1 MTTPNN
7 FTLDNKQKEFIGLM
21 AILMSLVALTI
32 DSILPALSL
41 IGNELQVTDP
51 NDTQLVL
58 SGVFFGMAF
67 GLMIYGPIADSF
79 GRKKT
84 LYLGIS
90 IFLIGDLI
98 SIFAQDFS
106 LMLFGRIAQGF
117 GAASCRVVTTAMIR
131 DKFEGQQMGRVMS
144 LIMVLFVIVP
154 ALAPSIGQLILWV
167 AHWRAIFLFVLA
179 VAATGLALL
188 YFRQEETLAE
198 EHKRPFSPGSI
209 WAAIKETITHPTTS
223 LYTIAA
229 GIVFG
234 SFIGYLSSAQQILQ
248 LQYDT
253 GEMFSIYF
261 GTLAIAIGFASFT
274 NSKLVMKFQ
283 IEKLCLWA
291 LFGLTALSIAF
302 FSYYQLNG
310 GQPNL
315 AMFLLYLGLV
325 FFCFGILFGN
335 LSTLAVQPLGHIAG
349 IATSVVASV
358 QTLISVAVGVAIGGA
373 YNGTIMP
380 LTFGFALCGVSGF
393 LLALLARKR
402 SKQLA
407 QQTS

>member
-1 MTTPNN
+1 MSQPNS
-7 FTLDNKQKEFIGLM
+7 FILDAKQKEFIALM

-41 IGNELQVTDP
+41 IGEELQVTDS

-58 SGVFFGMAF
+58 SGVFLGMAF

-154 ALAPSIGQLILWV
+154 ALAPSIGQVILWF
-167 AHWRAIFLFVLA
+167 AHWRAIFLFVLL

-188 YFRQEETLAE
+188 YFRQEETLAP
-198 EHKRPFSPGSI
+198 EHKRPFSVSSI
-209 WAAIKETITHPTTS
+209 TEAIKETITHPTTS
-223 LYTIAA
+223 LYTLAA

-248 LQYDT
+248 LQYQT
-253 GEMFSIYF
+253 GEMFAVYF
-261 GTLAIAIGFASFT
+261 GTLAIAIGLASFT

-283 IEKLCLWA
+283 IEKLCLTA
-291 LFGLTALSIAF
+291 LFGLTALSICF
-302 FSYYQLNG
+302 FSYYSYADS
-310 GQPNL
+310 QPSL
-315 AMFLLYLGLV
+315 PTFLIYLGFV

-358 QTLISVAVGVAIGGA
+358 QTLISVAVGVAIGSA
-373 YNGTIMP
+373 YDGTIMP
-380 LTFGFALCGVSGF
+380 LTLGFVLCGISGF
-393 LLALLARKR
+393 TLAFLARQR
-402 SKQLA
+402 SKRLA
-407 QQTS
+407 AG

>member
-1 MTTPNN
+1 MSQPNS
-7 FTLDNKQKEFIGLM
+7 FTLDAKQKEFIALM

-41 IGNELQVTDP
+41 IGEELQVSNV

-58 SGVFFGMAF
+58 SSVFFGMAF
-67 GLMIYGPIADSF
+67 GLMVYGPIADSF

-154 ALAPSIGQLILWV
+154 ALAPSIGQLILWFT
-167 AHWRAIFLFVLA
+167 HWRAIFLFVLF

-188 YFRQEETLAE
+188 YFRQEETLAP
-198 EHKRPFSPGSI
+198 EHKRPFSVSSI
-209 WAAIKETITHPTTS
+209 AEAIKETITHPTTS
-223 LYTIAA
+223 LYTLAA

-248 LQYDT
+248 LQYQT
-253 GEMFSIYF
+253 GEMFAIYF
-261 GTLAIAIGFASFT
+261 GTLAIAIGLASFS

-283 IEKLCLWA
+283 IEKLCLSA
-291 LFGLTALSIAF
+291 LFALTALSIGF
-302 FSYYQLNG
+302 FSYYG
-310 GQPNL
+310 YVGSQPSL
-315 AMFLLYLGLV
+315 PTFLVYLGLV

-373 YNGTIMP
+373 YDGTVMP
-380 LTFGFALCGVSGF
+380 LTLGFVLCGVSGF
-393 LLALLARKR
+393 ALALLARQR
-402 SKQLA
+402 SKRLA
-407 QQTS
+407 AS

>member
-1 MTTPNN
+1 MSQPNS
-7 FTLDNKQKEFIGLM
+7 FILDAKQKEFIALM

-41 IGNELQVTDP
+41 IGEELQVNDV

-84 LYLGIS
+84 LYLGIG

-154 ALAPSIGQLILWV
+154 ALAPSIGQLILWF
-167 AHWRAIFLFVLA
+167 AHWRAIFLFVLF

-188 YFRQEETLAE
+188 YFRQEETLAP
-198 EHKRPFSPGSI
+198 EHKRPFSVSSI
-209 WAAIKETITHPTTS
+209 AAAIKETITHPTTS
-223 LYTIAA
+223 LYTLAA

-248 LQYDT
+248 LQYQT
-253 GEMFSIYF
+253 GEMFAIYF
-261 GTLAIAIGFASFT
+261 GTLAIAIGLASFS

-291 LFGLTALSIAF
+291 LFSLTALSIGF
-302 FSYYQLNG
+302 FSYYG
-310 GQPNL
+310 YVDSQPSL
-315 AMFLLYLGLV
+315 TTFLIYLGLV

-373 YNGTIMP
+373 YDGTVMP
-380 LTFGFALCGVSGF
+380 LTLGFVLCGVSGF
-393 LLALLARKR
+393 ALALLARQR
-402 SKQLA
+402 SKRLA
-407 QQTS
+407 TS